1 MGFLF
6 PDSGEVGVLGY
17 PPGDVRAKSQIG
29 FVPENFA
36 FHPFLTGPKLLRLH
50 AVLAGLDAAAAGRR
64 IPELFAQAQLCG
76 HEDLRIGKYSR
87 GMVQRLGIAQALLN
101 DPQLLVLDE
110 PTSGLDPAGR
120 RDVREILL
128 SLKSMGKTVFLSSH
142 ILAELEQ
149 FADRVIIIDHG
160 RLIREGP
167 LAELLDRG
175 GRVAIFVDSL
185 PEEMETFLA
194 DSGAAIERG
203 GQGVRVLVDPVL
215 KREAVEKLWAAGC
228 DVVSMYPVR
237 NSLEDLFLTL
247 VSDAEKAR

>member
-1 MGFLF
+1 
-6 PDSGEVGVLGY
+6 
-17 PPGDVRAKSQIG
+17 
-29 FVPENFA
+29 
-36 FHPFLTGPKLLRLH
+36 
-50 AVLAGLDAAAAGRR
+50 
-64 IPELFAQAQLCG
+64 
-76 HEDLRIGKYSR
+76 
-87 GMVQRLGIAQALLN
+87 
-101 DPQLLVLDE
+101 
-110 PTSGLDPAGR
+110 
-120 RDVREILL
+120 
-128 SLKSMGKTVFLSSH
+128 MGKTVFLSSH